1 MYLLETEIVQ
11 ICMYILVTSKVLYFT
26 FLQWVTRKGIRTL
39 TTKSFLRIYC
49 VRCTKLFETFVN
61 TIRLLWLHAIAK
73 FETNPATYREVTKHL
88 VQLLK
93 SFCIENEVTWPL
105 NYNLYQVKSQHVNR
119 SELLYTRAIL
129 FKAGRRNSFVFDISG
144 NENVSRVQFTQYSVL

>member
-1 MYLLETEIVQ
+1 MSDSERYSNTYHKIFLTN
-11 ICMYILVTSKVLYFT
+11 ILCALY
-26 FLQWVTRKGIRTL
+26 
-39 TTKSFLRIYC
+39 
-49 VRCTKLFETFVN
+49 ETFVN

-73 FETNPATYREVTKHL
+73 FETNPAMYREVTKHL

-93 SFCIENEVTWPL
+93 SSCIETEVTWPL
-105 NYNLYQVKSQHVNR
+105 NYNLYQVKSQRVNR

-144 NENVSRVQFTQYSVL
+144 NENVSRVQFTQYSVLQVESGRGIAANHMVCDSHCVSVSC